1 MKRAALWVALVLW
14 LVPPFWGHAAPQDK
28 PPASTTA
35 AGLTG
40 QLLVAAPGIGDPRF
54 DGAVIYLIHQDKDGA
69 FGVAIN
75 RPVGRHKLAE
85 LLEALGQS
93 SKGVTGTARIFAGG
107 PVQPE
112 IGIVLHTTDYHSERT
127 VAVDAHFAI
136 TSDSQVLRDIA
147 DGKGPKKSLIAF
159 GYSGWGPGQLEDEIG
174 HNDWY
179 VTPADAALLF
189 DDDRD
194 TVWQKAYDRRTMRL

>member
-1 MKRAALWVALVLW
+1 MKKAALWLALVVW
-14 LVPPFWGHAAPQDK
+14 LVPALLGQAAPPD
-28 PPASTTA
+28 AIATA
-35 AGLTG
+35 NLTG

-54 DGAVIYLIHQDKDGA
+54 DGAVIYLIHHDKNGA

-75 RPVGRHKLAE
+75 RPVGKHKLSE
-85 LLEALGQS
+85 LLDALGQP
-93 SKGVTGTARIFAGG
+93 SKGVNGEVRIFAGG

-112 IGIVLHTTDYHSERT
+112 IGIVLHTTDYHSDRT
-127 VAVDAHFAI
+127 VAVDTRFAI
-136 TSDSQVLRDIA
+136 TSDSQILRAIA
-147 DGKGPKKSLIAF
+147 SGKGPKKSLIAF
-159 GYSGWGPGQLEDEIG
+159 GYAGWGPGQLEDEMS

-179 VTPADAALLF
+179 VAPADATLLF

>member
-1 MKRAALWVALVLW
+1 MKKITLWAVLVVWLAPALLS
-14 LVPPFWGHAAPQDK
+14 HAAPES
-28 PPASTTA
+28 ASVA
-35 AGLTG
+35 NLTG

-54 DGAVIYLIHQDKDGA
+54 DGAVIYLIHHDKNGA

-75 RPVGRHKLAE
+75 RPVGKHKLSE
-85 LLEALGQS
+85 LLDALGQP
-93 SKGVTGTARIFAGG
+93 SKGITGEARIFAGG

-112 IGIVLHTTDYHSERT
+112 IGIVVHTTDYRSDRT
-127 VAVDAHFAI
+127 VAVDARFAI
-136 TSDSQVLRDIA
+136 TSDSQILRA
-147 DGKGPKKSLIAF
+147 MASGKGPKKSLIAF
-159 GYSGWGPGQLEDEIG
+159 GYAGWGPGQLEDEMS

>member
-1 MKRAALWVALVLW
+1 MKKATLWAAVVIW
-14 LVPPFWGHAAPQDK
+14 LVPTFLSRAAP
-28 PPASTTA
+28 PESAPTA
-35 AGLTG
+35 NLTG

-54 DGAVIYLIHQDKDGA
+54 DGAVIYLIHHDKNGA

-75 RPVGRHKLAE
+75 RPAGKHKLAE
-85 LLEALGQS
+85 LLDALGQP
-93 SKGVTGTARIFAGG
+93 SKGVNGEARIFAGG

-112 IGIVLHTTDYHSERT
+112 IGIVVHTSDYHSDRT
-127 VAVDAHFAI
+127 VAVDARFAI
-136 TSDSQVLRDIA
+136 TSDSQILRAIA
-147 DGKGPKKSLIAF
+147 VGNGPKKSLIAF
-159 GYSGWGPGQLEDEIG
+159 GYAGWGPGQLEDEMS